1 KRVTPARPGT
11 PSGQTRA
18 VGVGAAAAAG
28 DFGARPGRL
37 QAPIKTR
44 QLVKTNRAS
53 GLTQRGKLQ
62 QPKRDPLATASPQ
75 RRFAALGRLYLL
87 GVSNA
92 DQQRPRPQKSDQ
104 QHADGFDRRPDQPAA
119 GTRPD
124 ADPADDSHEDEHVRK
139 ADAQ

>member
-1 KRVTPARPGT
+1 MACHVPMKAPKLVSPARAGS

-28 DFGARPGRL
+28 DFGARPGTL

-62 QPKRDPLATASPQ
+62 QPKRDPPSDCQSSTPVRRAATALSP
-75 RRFAALGRLYLL
+75 RREYRRSAATT
-87 GVSNA
+87 
-92 DQQRPRPQKSDQ
+92 P
-104 QHADGFDRRPDQPAA
+104 
-119 GTRPD
+119 
-124 ADPADDSHEDEHVRK
+124 
-139 ADAQ
+139 